1 MIQHQE
7 MNNKT
12 QFMIQMSPKIMD
24 LVLDQTFKICHLTV
38 LIWQGTLRDSLIFKQ
53 HVPKFMFQE
62 ILLS

>member
-12 QFMIQMSPKIMD
+12 QFMIQMNLKIMD

-38 LIWQGTLRDSLIFKQ
+38 LIWQGTLNDFLIFKQ
-53 HVPKFMFQE
+53 HVPKLMFQE

>member
-12 QFMIQMSPKIMD
+12 QFMIQMSLKIMD

-38 LIWQGTLRDSLIFKQ
+38 LIWQGTLSDSFIFKQ
-53 HVPKFMFQE
+53 HVPKLMFQE